1 MNTKDAGDRS
11 EACIL
16 AAFVKAGYKVLIPF
30 GDNQRYDMVIDRGK
44 GFERVQCKTG
54 RLRSGTVRFNAYSSY
69 AHRGRPRRTYG
80 GQIELFAVYCPD
92 NDAVYIL
99 PIEEATVSSEVS
111 LRITAPK
118 NGQNQRVRWAKDYL
132 L

>member
-1 MNTKDAGDRS
+1 M
-11 EACIL
+11 
-16 AAFVKAGYKVLIPF
+16 AAFVKSGYSVLLPF

-54 RLRSGTVRFNAYSSY
+54 RLRDGAIRFNTYSSY
-69 AHRGRPRRTYG
+69 AHRGKPRRTYD

-92 NDAVYIL
+92 NDAVYVI
-99 PIEEATVSSEVS
+99 PIKEVDVSTELS
-111 LRITAPK
+111 LRVASPK
-118 NGQNQRVRWAKDYL
+118 NSQSLRVRWAKNYL